1 MTYLAAAFALA
12 IGGFFWLRTRQ
23 RPKVGTGRPEQ
34 PAAAQFAGVELHC
47 RADACAA
54 AKALRGQRVLA
65 ADASALPL
73 PDCDAA
79 RCECRYRKRTDR
91 REDSRR
97 SEDVG
102 LTPLVFAA
110 SDRRDGPDRRQ
121 P

>member
-1 MTYLAAAFALA
+1 MMYLAAAFALA

-23 RPKVGTGRPEQ
+23 RPSVGTARPEP
-34 PAAAQFAGVELHC
+34 PAAAQFAGVELYC
-47 RADACAA
+47 RAEACAA

-65 ADASALPL
+65 TDASALPL
-73 PDCDAA
+73 PGCDAA

-110 SDRRDGPDRRQ
+110 SDRRDGVDRRQ